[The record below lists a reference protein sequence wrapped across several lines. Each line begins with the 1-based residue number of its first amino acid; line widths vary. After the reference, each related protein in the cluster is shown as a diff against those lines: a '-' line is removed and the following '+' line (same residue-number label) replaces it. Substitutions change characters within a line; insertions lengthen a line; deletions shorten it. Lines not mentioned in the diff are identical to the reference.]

1 MSKSTILTAAATV
14 ATIIATSCSAF
25 TVPSSPAHPAAAMS
39 GASAVS
45 RQAPVLADA
54 SSLPVPL
61 FGRTKSRDEKLSAA
75 AAAPTRAAAT
85 KLSPLFMTTGD
96 AAEKPAEDTEEQVK
110 DAEIVESTS
119 VEASASTASKTS
131 GDEIDDGGG
140 FFTTLLLAPPLLF
153 KFLIVLCVKVLT
165 DAVVYPTL
173 FLWKVAGRAKR
184 KVLGLFGIKSDDDD
198 SMDEAEL
205 INGESANGDF
215 A

>member
-1 MSKSTILTAAATV
+1 MSKSTILSAAAAV
-14 ATIIATSCSAF
+14 ATIMATSCSAF

-45 RQAPVLADA
+45 RQVPVLADA
-54 SSLPVPL
+54 SSSPLPL
-61 FGRTKSRDEKLSAA
+61 FGRTQSGDEGLSAA
-75 AAAPTRAAAT
+75 AATAAAT
-85 KLSPLFMTTGD
+85 KISPLFMTTGD
-96 AAEKPAEDTEEQVK
+96 AADKPAEHTEEEVK

-119 VEASASTASKTS
+119 VEASASTASTTS
-131 GDEIDDGGG
+131 GSEIDDGGG

-173 FLWKVAGRAKR
+173 FLWKVAARAKR
-184 KVLGLFGIKSDDDD
+184 KVLGVFGIKSDDDD
-198 SMDEAEL
+198 SMDEAEP
-205 INGESANGDF
+205 ITNGDF